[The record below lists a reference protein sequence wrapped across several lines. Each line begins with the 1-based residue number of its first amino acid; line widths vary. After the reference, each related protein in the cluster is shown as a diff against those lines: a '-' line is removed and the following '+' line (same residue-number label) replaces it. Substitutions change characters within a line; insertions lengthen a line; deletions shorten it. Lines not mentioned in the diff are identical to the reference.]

1 MQKKDL
7 AELREKYS
15 EAVKNKETYF
25 PFEKESKEK
34 VTNSNKRNWRNIHH
48 DFSPEL
54 VQYYFFTNYFPLFK

>member
-15 EAVKNKETYF
+15 EAVKNKEIYF

-34 VTNSNKRNWRNIHH
+34 VTNSNKRN
-48 DFSPEL
+48 
-54 VQYYFFTNYFPLFK
+54 